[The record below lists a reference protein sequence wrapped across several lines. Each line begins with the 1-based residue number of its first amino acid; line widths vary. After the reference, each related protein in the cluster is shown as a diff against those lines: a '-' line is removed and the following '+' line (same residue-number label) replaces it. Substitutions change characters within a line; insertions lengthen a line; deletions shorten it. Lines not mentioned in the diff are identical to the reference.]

1 MTGLIKLNQSRLQA
15 MREGNK
21 MIDFLGTITAIIIL
35 AYLMRGAYFI
45 VQDAQK
51 RWEDRNK

>member
-1 MTGLIKLNQSRLQA
+1 MTGLIKPSQSNSQV

-21 MIDFLGTITAIIIL
+21 MIDFLGTVTAIFIL
-35 AYLMRGAYFI
+35 AYLMRGSYFI

-51 RWEDRNK
+51 RWEERNK

>member
-1 MTGLIKLNQSRLQA
+1 

-21 MIDFLGTITAIIIL
+21 MIDFIGTVGAVFIL
-35 AYLMRGAYFI
+35 AYLMRGSYFI

-51 RWEDRNK
+51 RWEDKNK